1 MTQITKLVFENIH
14 FCMMLHSRQY
24 VSA

>member
-14 FCMMLHSRQY
+14 FCMMLHPRQY